1 MTFRSLNYHFQSL
14 LCPLLLYQLD
24 LLWYKFMNQNNVY
37 YKSPSRFLIC
47 LCVWYYYHHY
57 YYYYYRY
64 YILNLLKRNL
74 FIIIISPIYHLI
86 YFYLF
91 FLFLYVPVCRCCTH
105 WRMQS
110 YWCAVMTYSKNKK
123 KIPKIEDIVRK
134 LFLIWIISL

>member
-1 MTFRSLNYHFQSL
+1 
-14 LCPLLLYQLD
+14 
-24 LLWYKFMNQNNVY
+24 MNQNSVY
-37 YKSPSRFLIC
+37 YKSTSRLLIR

-57 YYYYYRY
+57 YYYYIIWYTMVTPCRKRCYYYYYYY
-64 YILNLLKRNL
+64 YILNLHIRNL
-74 FIIIISPIYHLI
+74 FIIITSPIYYII

-91 FLFLYVPVCRCCTH
+91 FLFLYIRCCTH